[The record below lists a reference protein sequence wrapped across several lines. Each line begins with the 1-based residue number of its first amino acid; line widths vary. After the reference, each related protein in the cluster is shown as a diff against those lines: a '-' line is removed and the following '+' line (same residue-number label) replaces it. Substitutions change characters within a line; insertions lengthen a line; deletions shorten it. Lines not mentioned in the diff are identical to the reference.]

1 MPKKQAVFGQL
12 TLTGEVAVDWMKAG
26 TMVDIGKV
34 EIGPIEA
41 FPEYNIPEWAN
52 ERSGDIALIH
62 PSNKYENPI
71 LVTQR
76 SILRVLEI
84 WCVEKENEGCETAIE
99 KTSSGCQKAVLIL
112 DDGVYKYR
120 FDRDESKGKFAP
132 YEMNKMK

>member
-1 MPKKQAVFGQL
+1 MPKKKAVFGQL

-26 TMVDIGKV
+26 TEVTIGKV
-34 EIGPIEA
+34 EIGPIDA

-62 PSNKYENPI
+62 PANKYDNPI

-84 WCVEKENEGCETAIE
+84 WCVDMENEGCETAIE
-99 KTSSGCQKAVLIL
+99 KNNGCQKGVLIIG
-112 DDGVYKYR
+112 DNPPSFR
-120 FDRDESKGKFAP
+120 FDRDEEKGKFAP
-132 YEMNKMK
+132 YEMTKL